1 MTDYL
6 ASIQETLYDN
16 KIASPHMSTSSTMF
30 FWSDYGLNIFIVFML
45 LLLILFLYVINRV
58 SIDEKNWDIQKC
70 NPKYLFFS
78 GYIRRNPDQSSYDS
92 TVNNFYECNNKIIQ
106 GLQEDVIDSD
116 FGRMSKSLKQDITSF
131 DNINKAGNKSLNMD
145 ISNQLYEIEQYEK
158 DMSMDISGDSVFAYT
173 YLKNIGVYMD
183 QLNAYLDYI
192 GEYVRKVLTYK
203 MVEHANNC
211 MSDANCQNEGHSDY
225 ANAIKIKNILD
236 SYYGG
241 TNL

>member
-1 MTDYL
+1 
-6 ASIQETLYDN
+6 
-16 KIASPHMSTSSTMF
+16 
-30 FWSDYGLNIFIVFML
+30 
-45 LLLILFLYVINRV
+45 
-58 SIDEKNWDIQKC
+58 
-70 NPKYLFFS
+70 
-78 GYIRRNPDQSSYDS
+78 
-92 TVNNFYECNNKIIQ
+92 
-106 GLQEDVIDSD
+106 
-116 FGRMSKSLKQDITSF
+116 
-131 DNINKAGNKSLNMD
+131 MD